1 MLLLLL
7 LRSRCSRSLL
17 LPIQRCCN
25 DASTILPDAKRSTR
39 HHHRRAHPATR
50 RRTQHLLQ
58 RSRAVSSEQ
67 QRRGRRRRHRARG
80 ITTLSTIRIIG
91 IGSKTSFRRRRNAN
105 DSAQRRGKGHVFVLF
120 DPQIERKENL
130 SLFFFLDLRRARAL
144 KSVCFNKVF
153 LPLVLLFVFFKTL
166 LVHITP

>member
-17 LPIQRCCN
+17 LPIQRCRN
-25 DASTILPDAKRSTR
+25 DTSTILPDAKRSSR

-91 IGSKTSFRRRRNAN
+91 TSFRRRRRRRNAN
-105 DSAQRRGKGHVFVLF
+105 NSAERRGKGHVFVVL

-130 SLFFFLDLRRARAL
+130 SLSFSFSIFGARAL
-144 KSVCFNKVF
+144 KSVVMKFG
-153 LPLVLLFVFFKTL
+153 LPLVLRCVVFFKTL
-166 LVHITP
+166 LLALRTP